1 MDFSRI
7 RKTTIF
13 SLLITFLFALMPV
26 EGIAVPQR
34 ADISKPTRE
43 RVRNNDKKQSD
54 AKDKKDNKSDAAG
67 KNEKSAATAA
77 AAISKKD
84 TKQAIRAPK
93 GDDKKE
99 TQPAA
104 KPDEKPDAKAPAT
117 EKKPEPKP
125 APVVSKNYN
134 GIDVSKYQKTI
145 DWDVVSKDKKIQY
158 VYIKAT
164 EGSDLVDERYQQNLR
179 NARRVGI
186 KAGSYH
192 YLSTRSSVTNQFKN
206 FARTAQRD
214 EQDLIPVI
222 DVEVCKPWSA
232 QQLRDSLKVFANMLE
247 DYYGC
252 KPIIYTYESFFKN
265 YLGKAFADYPI
276 FIAKYS
282 RTSDELPNINGLKWI
297 LWQYSDNGRVNG
309 INAKVDLSQFNK
321 GHNINDILYRPS
333 KHKPRVSVMDAVDR
347 NKPKPI
353 TVKLMDQPKT
363 KEEQAQAEKQKEEA
377 EKRAAKQKR
386 AEERKKKLAE
396 EEAKV
401 KAEKEKAEKAKADRA
416 KANRAKAEKAKAEKA
431 KAEKEKADK
440 AKAEKAKAEKARAE
454 KAKAEAEA
462 KAKRKAEAQ
471 KARTEKAKQEASKK
485 ANKTNKSASIS
496 AKLTQSQRND
506 SIRAARQQGRKINK
520 SSADND

>member
-1 MDFSRI
+1 
-7 RKTTIF
+7 
-13 SLLITFLFALMPV
+13 MPV

-54 AKDKKDNKSDAAG
+54 TKDKKDNQSDAAG
-67 KNEKSAATAA
+67 KNEKSATTTAA
-77 AAISKKD
+77 AASKKVA
-84 TKQAIRAPK
+84 KQDVAAPK
-93 GDDKKE
+93 ADDKKE

-104 KPDEKPDAKAPAT
+104 KPDEEPAAKAPAP
-117 EKKPEPKP
+117 EKKAEPKP

-206 FARTAQRD
+206 FAKNAPRD

-222 DVEVCKPWSA
+222 DVEVCKPWSP

-252 KPIIYTYESFFKN
+252 KPLIYTYESFFKN

-282 RTSDELPNINGLKWI
+282 RT
-297 LWQYSDNGRVNG
+297 SDNGRVNG

-333 KHKPRVSVMDAVDR
+333 KHKPRVSVKDAVDR

-377 EKRAAKQKR
+377 EKRAAKQKS

-396 EEAKV
+396 EEAKA

-471 KARTEKAKQEASKK
+471 KARTEKAKQEASQK